1 MKPALLK
8 PILPLLAAVTLIT
21 GCGGGGA
28 YLPKNANKYNQEST
42 AKFVLLDPGTQ
53 RSVTCPGLQE
63 RRLEDGRLEVSANL
77 RNRENRRIEVQ
88 VNCVFKD
95 EQGFP
100 VDETPFR
107 VVILTENATEG
118 VAFTSMNNRARTYT
132 IRVRQSR

>member
-1 MKPALLK
+1 MKTSSIKVLFQT
-8 PILPLLAAVTLIT
+8 LATVCLVT

-28 YLPKNANKYNQEST
+28 YLPVNANKYNQET
-42 AKFVLLDPGTQ
+42 AAKFVLLDPGAQ

-63 RRLEDGRLEVSANL
+63 KRLEDGRLEVVANL

-107 VVILTENATEG
+107 VVMLTENATEG
-118 VAFTSMNNRARTYT
+118 LSFTSMNSKAKTYT
-132 IRVRQSR
+132 VRVRQSR